1 MIVGVDIDNVIADT
15 EREVRR
21 VLEADRGISLVRE
34 DFRHYA
40 LEKMPGLGREDLDYI
55 LGRFRDGSIFLN
67 VPVIDGSR
75 ETLGR
80 LMQRHRVVLVTS
92 RPQSVEVYTREWL
105 NKNRVP
111 FHDLHFT
118 PETKVNGIP
127 YDLFIEDQDNFACEI
142 AESGSYVLLYDA
154 PWNRHV
160 SHDSM
165 TRVFSWED
173 IDRFCFPPCATGH
186 GKAK

>member
-40 LEKMPGLGREDLDYI
+40 LEKMPGLTKDDLDYVI
-55 LGRFRDGSIFLN
+55 DRFKDGSIFLS

-75 ETLGR
+75 DTLRR
-80 LMQRHRVVLVTS
+80 LMERHRVVLVTS
-92 RPQSVEVYTREWL
+92 RPQSVEGYTREWL
-105 NKNRVP
+105 NKNHVP
-111 FHDLHFT
+111 FHELHFT
-118 PETKVNGIP
+118 PESKVNGIP

-160 SHDSM
+160 RHDSIE
-165 TRVFSWED
+165 RVFTWED
-173 IDRFCFPPCATGH
+173 IDRFCFPPCATRGV
-186 GKAK
+186 KTK